1 MNRVLIPAYEEIVT
15 RVQNNK
21 LWDFPGGVFPAQ
33 QKELSNQQPIESISL
48 PERLYIPL
56 KQHIGVEGQLIVAP
70 GEQVL
75 KGQPL
80 TRSAN
85 PFSVPVH
92 APTSGAVVSIGPHI
106 SAHPSALPEQTL
118 IIEPD
123 NLDKWTMLSPL
134 QDYQSLPKVS
144 VLEAICNAGISGMG
158 GAGFPTH
165 IKAAPKK
172 DVEFI
177 IINGVECEPYIT
189 ADDRLMR
196 EHAWQIRQG
205 IDVLCHLLSPKQVY
219 IAIEDNKPEA
229 IEAMRVACQQ
239 SEQYKVVPIATK
251 YPAGGEK
258 QLIQVI
264 TNREVP
270 KQGLPIDVGV
280 IMHNVGT
287 CFAIADAIFSG
298 KPLIQR
304 VVTITGK
311 AVETPKNVWAL
322 IGSPVAHLLSSAG
335 YVAHRQAQK
344 HIIMGGPMM
353 GFTVASDQVPVVK
366 ITNCLL
372 LPTSDE
378 MAEPEAEQPCIRCSA
393 CADACPV
400 SLLPQQLFWH
410 SKAKELDK
418 AQEYNLFDCIECG
431 ACAYVCP
438 SEIPLV
444 HYYRV
449 AKAEI
454 RVEQEEKQK
463 SDKARERFESR
474 AARLVREQE
483 ARDEKHR
490 KAAEARK
497 SAMQNKGN
505 DAQDKIAA
513 ALARAKAKKAEQ
525 AQATANNADVSADQ
539 GTQPNA
545 TEPTIAANAESAPQ
559 KSGASKDDRVAAA
572 IARAKA
578 KKAQRSAQ
586 SDADV
591 SSEHVAQPEA
601 AEDSAVNSAETAAHK
616 SGTSKDDRVA
626 AAIARAKAKKA
637 QRLAPSNDNA
647 SDYASLEPSAALD
660 TEPHT
665 SKARPPQSQTSD
677 AVIADKSKDERVA
690 AAIAKAK
697 AKKAQKSA
705 ESLSS
710 DTPNGSDASL
720 DALTAAS
727 DSASVSSLNK
737 PNAQIQSNNSDMSKD
752 ERVAAAIARAKA
764 KKALKETQNASAK
777 SGSVS
782 ESVSIPP
789 GESAQ
794 QAVDEA
800 PEQHDVQELD
810 PAAQKKARIAAA
822 VAKAKAKKIAKDHP
836 TGETAKLSDKLDTPS
851 SKAQDAQQG
860 QETPVTDAEQALDEK
875 KRRIAAAVA
884 KAKAKKAAQLKSSEE

>member
-92 APTSGAVVSIGPHI
+92 APTSGTVVSIGPHI

-525 AQATANNADVSADQ
+525 AQATANNADVIADQ
-539 GTQPNA
+539 ETQPKA
-545 TEPTIAANAESAPQ
+545 TEPTRAANAESAPQ
-559 KSGASKDDRVAAA
+559 KSGTSKDDRVAAA

-578 KKAQRSAQ
+578 KKAQRSAP

-591 SSEHVAQPEA
+591 SSEQVAQPEA

-616 SGTSKDDRVA
+616 SGTSKDERVA

-647 SDYASLEPSAALD
+647 SDNASLEPSAALD
-660 TEPHT
+660 TETHI

-677 AVIADKSKDERVA
+677 AVIAGKSKDERVA

-720 DALTAAS
+720 DAPTTSS
-727 DSASVSSLNK
+727 DSASGSSLNK
-737 PNAQIQSNNSDMSKD
+737 PNAQIQSNDSDTSKD
-752 ERVAAAIARAKA
+752 DRVAAAIAKAKA
-764 KKALKETQNASAK
+764 KKALKETQNASVK
-777 SGSVS
+777 SDLASV
-782 ESVSIPP
+782 SVSIPP
-789 GESAQ
+789 RESEQ

-800 PEQHDVQELD
+800 PEQHDVQVLD

-836 TGETAKLSDKLDTPS
+836 TGETTKLSDKLDTPS

-860 QETPVTDAEQALDEK
+860 QETPGTDAEQALDEK

-884 KAKAKKAAQLKSSEE
+884 KAKAKKAAQMKSSEE